1 MLLTRRRF
9 GLAAAAALTAPALIG
24 RARAQGAARN
34 VILMISDG
42 AGFHTWTAASLFR
55 HGRPGAEV
63 FDAFPVRTLMSTHP
77 LNTARAPTGT
87 MTPQVGHD
95 PAAAWSDRPAEG
107 TVTGRI
113 TKVDYP
119 VGFEGYDYVR
129 QDHTDSAAA
138 GTALSAGIKTYN
150 RAINWTDDDRPARAM
165 GDRVKAAGLGLGV
178 VSSVQVSHATPAAF
192 VAHNPQR
199 DDYLGIAAE
208 MILEGAADVVM
219 GAGHPLFDADGA
231 PRSPE
236 DARPFRFVGGEAL
249 FERLRAGGTGHRF
262 VDDRAGFEALAARGA
277 EGKVFGLAPVAST
290 LQYGRRGGPVAS
302 VPDLAL
308 MTRGAL
314 ATLGARGTGFFLMVE
329 GGAVDWA
336 CHANNL
342 PRMIEEQI
350 DFNRAVEAAVAW
362 IETHGGWDETLLIV
376 TTDHGNGMIYGPD
389 SAETAFQPVTSAGRG
404 ALPAVRW
411 HFDQH
416 TNEPVPLW
424 ARGPG
429 ADRLAAAAT
438 AEDAWAAARIG
449 WEGFGRQGALPRLD
463 NTDVARVMAEA
474 LDLPA

>member
-1 MLLTRRRF
+1 ML
-9 GLAAAAALTAPALIG
+9 AQ
-24 RARAQGAARN
+24 RARSPPRALFQGAARN

-42 AGFHTWTAASLFR
+42 AGFHTWTAASAFR

-63 FDAFPVRTLMSTHP
+63 FDAFPVKALMSTHP
-77 LNTARAPTGT
+77 LNTAREPTGD

-95 PAAAWSDRPAEG
+95 AAAAWSDAPVAG

-113 TKVDYP
+113 TKTDYP
-119 VGFEGYDYVR
+119 EAFAGYRYVR
-129 QDHTDSAAA
+129 QDYTDSAAA

-150 RAINWTDDDRPARAM
+150 RAVNWTNDDRPARM
-165 GDRVKAAGLGLGV
+165 IGDRVKAAGLGLGV
-178 VSSVQVSHATPAAF
+178 VTSVQVSHATPAAF
-192 VAHNPQR
+192 AAHNRAR
-199 DDYLGIAAE
+199 DDYAGIAAE
-208 MILEGAADVVM
+208 MIEGGLADVVM

-231 PRSPE
+231 PRTPD
-236 DARPFRFVGGEAL
+236 DARAFRFVGGEAL
-249 FERLRAGGTGHRF
+249 FERLRGGATGHRF
-262 VDDRAGFEALAARGA
+262 LDDRAGFEALAARGA
-277 EGKVFGLAPVAST
+277 EGRVFGLAPVAST
-290 LQYGRRGGPVAS
+290 LQYGRRGEPVAS

-336 CHANNL
+336 CHGNRL
-342 PRMIEEQI
+342 ERMIEEQI
-350 DFNRAVEAAVAW
+350 DFNRAVETAAAW
-362 IETHGGWDETLLIV
+362 IEAQGGWEETLLIV

-389 SAETAFQPVTSAGRG
+389 SAEAAFQPVASAGRG
-404 ALPAVRW
+404 VLPEVRW

-424 ARGPG
+424 AKG
-429 ADRLAAAAT
+429 AGAGALAAAAT
-438 AEDAWAAARIG
+438 GEDAEAAAQIG
-449 WEGFGRQGALPRLD
+449 WEAAGWRGVLPRLD